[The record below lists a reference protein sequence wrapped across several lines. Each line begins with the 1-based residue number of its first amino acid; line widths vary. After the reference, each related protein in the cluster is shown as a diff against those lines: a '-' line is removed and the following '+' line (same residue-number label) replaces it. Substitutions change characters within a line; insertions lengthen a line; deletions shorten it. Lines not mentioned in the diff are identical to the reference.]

1 MADPENLSL
10 WQWLLVKDNSAV
22 VRNYGFLV
30 AAIIGFPFLIRRTCA
45 ASRSA
50 KAALKQAGASARQ
63 SVIAAKQLEI
73 AADQSIAEAFTRA
86 ITHLGDKKLEIRI
99 GGIYALARI
108 ARDSKKDHW
117 PIMEILT
124 AFVRQNAPWKE
135 GDKPEEKPSPPKP
148 DIQTILTVLGRR
160 ERAHEK
166 GQGRSLDLRN
176 TDLGMADLKWA
187 LLQGADLQRAY
198 LQGADLQGAFLQGA
212 YLLEAY
218 LLEADLHGAH
228 LQGADL
234 LGAHLQGAYLYGAD
248 LQGADLYGA
257 YLERAD
263 LKWADLKRADLQE
276 ADLKRAHLQRADLKG
291 ADLQGA
297 DLEGAYLHGA
307 DLQGADLEGV
317 DLSQVLGLT
326 KEQIESAIRD
336 DKTKLP
342 DRLRPSE

>member
-1 MADPENLSL
+1 MADPANLSW
-10 WQWLLVKDNSAV
+10 WQWLLIKDNNEV
-22 VRNYGFLV
+22 VRNLVILAV
-30 AAIIGFPFLIRRTCA
+30 AAISSPFLIWRTWA
-45 ASRSA
+45 TNKSA
-50 KAALKQAGASARQ
+50 TAALKQAEASAQQ
-63 SVIAAKQLEI
+63 SKIAAKQSEIAAKQSEI

-160 ERAHEK
+160 ECAHEEC
-166 GQGRSLDLRN
+166 QVRILDLRN

-187 LLQGADLQRAY
+187 Y
-198 LQGADLQGAFLQGA
+198 LQGADL
-212 YLLEAY
+212 E
-218 LLEADLHGAH
+218 
-228 LQGADL
+228 
-234 LGAHLQGAYLYGAD
+234 
-248 LQGADLYGA
+248 
-257 YLERAD
+257 
-263 LKWADLKRADLQE
+263 
-276 ADLKRAHLQRADLKG
+276 RADLKG

-297 DLEGAYLHGA
+297 DLKWA
-307 DLQGADLEGV
+307 DLQGAHLQRADFKGADLEGV